1 MNGWSDEE
9 TDNLLL
15 ADDRNLYK
23 VEKSTRYGTKVDSLR
38 YAGNLARAQEIFATT
53 VKRRPRTRLTIR
65 QRTRVLQQ

>member
-15 ADDRNLYK
+15 ADDRNFCK
-23 VEKSTRYGTKVDSLR
+23 VEKSTRDGMKVDSLR
-38 YAGNLARAQEIFATT
+38 YAGNNLGRAQEIFATT

-65 QRTRVLQQ
+65 QRTPA

>member
-1 MNGWSDEE
+1 MNGWCDEE

-23 VEKSTRYGTKVDSLR
+23 AEKSTRDGMKVDSLR
-38 YAGNLARAQEIFATT
+38 YAGRAQEIFATT

-65 QRTRVLQQ
+65 QRTRVLQR